1 MPASLITLDVV
12 QDRLA
17 EAVATRSDRTSAE
30 QRLLLADLLAQAFAA
45 RPRAS

>member
-1 MPASLITLDVV
+1 MPTSLITLEIV

-30 QRLLLADLLAQAFAA
+30 QSLLLADLLAQAFVA
-45 RPRAS
+45 RPSAS

>member
-1 MPASLITLDVV
+1 MPTSLITLDVV

-17 EAVATRSDRTSAE
+17 EAVATRGDLTSAE

-45 RPRAS
+45 RSSTS